1 MFSEVNTEKP
11 TFVKNGIRNLFAT
24 LDKAVYMLLGITYQI
39 FFNIASAEIFSSGT
53 ITKFAQRIQL
63 IIGVFVM
70 FQLVMTIIRG
80 IINPDSFTDSKSGAG
95 NIVFR
100 IATALVML
108 TLVIPFNLASVN
120 NEFERK
126 VSNNGLLFG
135 TLYSLQYRILNN
147 NTIGKLIMGTS
158 EDSNYIT
165 SSDDSDLV
173 KTSNR
178 FVSSIL
184 KGFYRVNLVE
194 DYKTEA
200 GKEPAQIA
208 KNRMCNNDSEF
219 NKAFEKYIKDDVKP
233 NDVIDT
239 VDVKCGFASGKRYGF
254 NYMPLVSLVIG
265 ILFTIIILSFCIDIA
280 TRAIKLGILQLL
292 APIPIISYMDPKG
305 GKDGAFNSWIKMVV
319 STYLDLF
326 VRVASVYLAIFIIQE
341 MLDNRIS
348 MVKGGIIGVFT
359 RIFIYVALFYFAKEA
374 PKFIKQVLGIKDDG
388 GGMFS
393 GLGKVTGL
401 GAVGA
406 GVISG
411 GISSGVANRSIIRG
425 FGGAVSGGFNAGKEL
440 WNQKTPDSKALMNR
454 VRANNAKNYANAAD
468 ESTAKGR
475 FIAGMQSNLGLKNKS
490 QKLDDKIKYYGAATS
505 AWKRINTALD
515 SDDNKIR
522 YAGPDVVDSNGNV
535 LFQSGTNYSIKDAKD
550 TLERMRQSGQ
560 YDESTLKSMEDAHK
574 SLQKARFDDIRA
586 RGHNGQQ
593 LYGTEA
599 QIYQGAQTIYEIGK
613 KYSTDDDQVFAAY
626 QNVNN
631 VADPNLSM
639 GPDFKG
645 AAYNADRQVEAIKS
659 STEYA
664 QAKADAQRVEESKK

>member
-1 MFSEVNTEKP
+1 MFSEVNPEKA
-11 TFVKNGIRNLFAT
+11 TFVKNGIRNLFAA
-24 LDKAVYMLLGITYQI
+24 LDKAVYGLLGIAYQI
-39 FFNIASAEIFSSGT
+39 FFNVASADIFSSGT
-53 ITKFAQRIQL
+53 ITQFAQRIQL

-80 IINPDSFTDSKSGAG
+80 IINPDTFTDSKSGAG

-108 TLVIPFNLASVN
+108 TLVVPINLNTVS
-120 NEFERK
+120 NEYERK
-126 VSNNGLLFG
+126 VSNSGLLFG
-135 TLYSLQYRILNN
+135 TLYSLQYRILKN
-147 NTIGKLIMGTS
+147 NTIGKLVMGET
-158 EDSNYIT
+158 EQGGNNYVVDN
-165 SSDDSDLV
+165 DDKDLARM
-173 KTSNR
+173 SNR
-178 FVSSIL
+178 FVTSIL
-184 KGFYRVNLVE
+184 RGFYRINLAE
-194 DYKTEA
+194 NYKEVD
-200 GKEPAQIA
+200 GKEPAMIA
-208 KNRMCNNDSEF
+208 SNRMCDIYDEDLQKYLSDDATISDIVDSVD
-219 NKAFEKYIKDDVKP
+219 IKCAK
-233 NDVIDT
+233 
-239 VDVKCGFASGKRYGF
+239 GLEKRYAF
-254 NYMPLVSLVIG
+254 NYMPLVSLIIG
-265 ILFTIIILSFCIDIA
+265 ILFTLIMLSFCVDVA
-280 TRAIKLGILQLL
+280 TRTIKLGMLQLI
-292 APIPIISYMDPKG
+292 APLPIISYMDPKG
-305 GKDGAFNSWIKMVV
+305 GKDGAFSAWIKLVI
-319 STYLDLF
+319 STYVDLF
-326 VRVASVYLAIFIIQE
+326 IRIASIYFAIFVIQE
-341 MLDNRIS
+341 MLENGIS
-348 MVKGGIIGVFT
+348 MVRGGIIGIFT
-359 RIFIYVALFYFAKEA
+359 RMAIYVGLFYFAKEA
-374 PKFIKQVLGIKDDG
+374 PKFIKQALGIKDDG
-388 GGMFS
+388 GGLFS
-393 GLGKVTGL
+393 GFSKVAGL

-454 VRANNAKNYANAAD
+454 VRANNARNYANAAD

-475 FIAGMQSNLGLKNKS
+475 FFAGMQSNLGLKNKS

-535 LFQSGTNYSIKDAKD
+535 LFQSGRNYSIKDAKD

-560 YDESTLKSMEDAHK
+560 YDESTLKSMENAHK

-645 AAYNADRQVEAIKS
+645 AAYNADRQAEAIKS
-659 STEYA
+659 SAEYA